1 MHNAIVIVVV
11 VVAHL
16 MHICKHSQSQLI
28 SVNRKRPKNNA
39 ADAFVVVIDA
49 AAAAAAV
56 AVKTGNVCCD
66 YSLYSIIANRDF
78 SGCVSFD

>member
-11 VVAHL
+11 VGAHL

-49 AAAAAAV
+49 AAAAV
-56 AVKTGNVCCD
+56 AVKTGKVCCD

>member
-11 VVAHL
+11 VGAHL

-49 AAAAAAV
+49 AAAAV